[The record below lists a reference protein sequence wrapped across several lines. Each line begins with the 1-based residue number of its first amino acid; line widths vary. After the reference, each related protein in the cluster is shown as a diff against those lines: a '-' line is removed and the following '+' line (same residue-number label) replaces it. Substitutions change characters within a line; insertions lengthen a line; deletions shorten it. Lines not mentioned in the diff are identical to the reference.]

1 MDNAGPSPF
10 PQHSWFHFCVASDA
24 ALNPLVVHLKC
35 VAHIV
40 SLTARGRCGVRVIC
54 RGREIHWE
62 EPTGTVHF
70 LPADGE
76 DRTFVT
82 AMSPDFES
90 KVFLIPRRHLT
101 ACLNA
106 EGLDEPTEPRRLLV
120 RDEPILQA
128 CLTRLAAAVA
138 SADADVTADETARR
152 LVLRLAECSGVGQPD
167 WHADASIFDRR
178 TLSNLVH
185 YIDEHLRI
193 APSLTEMALLVGL
206 SPSHFAKKFRLS
218 TGLSLH
224 RFINRRRLRRAFEV
238 LKSPTAS
245 LADVSLDLGF
255 SSQSHFTRLFSLIT
269 GMTPA
274 KYAKQF
280 RPQEPGSAGTGSEKT
295 PRSA

>member
-1 MDNAGPSPF
+1 MDGAKPSPF
-10 PQHSWFHFCVASDA
+10 PQHSWFHLCIAGNA
-24 ALNPLVVHLKC
+24 PQKPLVVTMTC
-35 VAHIV
+35 VAHAV
-40 SLTARGRCGVRVIC
+40 SLTARGRHAIRSIC
-54 RGREIHWE
+54 RARELSWE
-62 EPTGTVHF
+62 EPTSTVHF

-82 AMSPDFES
+82 TMSPDFQS
-90 KVFLIPRRHLT
+90 QVFLIPRRHLE
-101 ACLNA
+101 ACLNS
-106 EGLDEPTEPRRLLV
+106 EGLAEPAELRRLLAH
-120 RDEPILQA
+120 DDPILQA
-128 CLTRLAAAVA
+128 CLTRLAATVA
-138 SADADVTADETARR
+138 RADADVAADEAARR
-152 LVLRLAECSGVGQPD
+152 FVLRLAECAGGRRPD
-167 WHADASIFDRR
+167 WHADASFFDRR

-193 APSLTEMALLVGL
+193 APSLAEMALMVGL

-224 RFINRRRLRRAFEV
+224 RFINRRRLRRAFEL

-245 LADVSLDLGF
+245 LADISLDLGF

-280 RPQEPGSAGTGSEKT
+280 RPTLG
-295 PRSA
+295 